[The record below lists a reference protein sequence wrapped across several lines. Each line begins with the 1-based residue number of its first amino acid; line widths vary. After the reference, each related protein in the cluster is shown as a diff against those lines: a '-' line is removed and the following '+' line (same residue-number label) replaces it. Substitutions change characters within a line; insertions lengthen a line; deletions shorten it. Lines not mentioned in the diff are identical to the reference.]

1 MRNNTVNAGKVFG
14 DSTHELSPPEE
25 NRHPDPLPPLRDRH
39 GRTFDYVRI
48 AVIEQCNLRCTYC
61 MPEEGV
67 KFKEKDMVLSTEEIL
82 RVVNILARM
91 GVRKVRYTGGEPL
104 VRSDIVDIVARTV
117 ETPGVKAVH
126 MTTNGL
132 LFPKYARALREAGL
146 FGVNISLDSL
156 QEDKFQQITRRSG
169 LDKVLESI
177 DLAVEL
183 GFPRVKINVVLMRGF
198 NEDELIPFC
207 ELTRDKP
214 VTVRFIEFMPFDAHQ
229 IWETG
234 QHFASAADLCAQI
247 EAHYRDAGINPASGT
262 RTEHHIYQVP
272 GYAGKIAVIPAF
284 TRSLCGNCSRIRVT
298 ADGNIMNCLYS
309 EVPYHLKDLMRN
321 GGSDDDIVALFRK
334 AFDEKYKDG
343 FEAKKAASIAA
354 KINVSD
360 IDRARSSMTQ
370 IGG

>member
-1 MRNNTVNAGKVFG
+1 MLNKSLEQTTPTETVAQTMPSMPLVPN
-14 DSTHELSPPEE
+14 
-25 NRHPDPLPPLRDRH
+25 PLPPLQDRH

-67 KFKEKDMVLSTEEIL
+67 QFKEKDMVLRTDEIL
-82 RVVNILARM
+82 RVVELLARM

-104 VRSDIVDIVARTV
+104 VRPDILEIVERTV

-132 LFPKYARALREAGL
+132 LFPRYAEKLRDAGL
-146 FGVNISLDSL
+146 TGVNISLDTL
-156 QEDKFQQITRRSG
+156 DAEKFEQITRRSG
-169 LDKVLESI
+169 IEKVLESI
-177 DLAVEL
+177 ELACKL
-183 GFPRVKINVVLMRGF
+183 GFPRVKVNVVLMRGF

-207 ELTRDKP
+207 EMTRDKNI
-214 VTVRFIEFMPFDAHQ
+214 TVRFIEFMPFDAHQ
-229 IWETG
+229 IWESG
-234 QHFASAADLCAQI
+234 QHFASAADLCSQI
-247 EAHYRDAGINPASGT
+247 EKHYPGISDASGT

-298 ADGNIMNCLYS
+298 ADGNIMNCLYA
-309 EVPYHLKDLMRN
+309 ENPYALKDIMRE
-321 GGSDDDIVALFRK
+321 GASDEDVVALFRK

-360 IDRARSSMTQ
+360 INRSRASMTQ